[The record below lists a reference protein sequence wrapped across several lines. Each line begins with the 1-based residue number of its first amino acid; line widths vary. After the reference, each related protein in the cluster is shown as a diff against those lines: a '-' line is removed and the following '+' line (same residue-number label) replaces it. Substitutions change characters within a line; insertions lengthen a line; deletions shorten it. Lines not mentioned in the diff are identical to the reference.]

1 MLGGK
6 GIASHIH
13 GFTLLPVPL
22 TLPPP
27 PPHVFG
33 VSCYREST
41 GRWQLSPR
49 GRQGH
54 GVLAVISG
62 FSAIG

>member
-13 GFTLLPVPL
+13 GFTLLLLPL
-22 TLPPP
+22 TPL

-49 GRQGH
+49 GKQGH
-54 GVLAVISG
+54 GVLGVISG

>member
-1 MLGGK
+1 MVLGGK

-27 PPHVFG
+27 PHMFLG
-33 VSCYREST
+33 
-41 GRWQLSPR
+41 
-49 GRQGH
+49 
-54 GVLAVISG
+54 LA
-62 FSAIG
+62 AIGRAQEGGSSHHGANRGMGSWVLSLASLL